1 MEKGKRRTA
10 LVFLADFALLAV
22 IALAFLF
29 FWKKPQAKPDR
40 EYLRVLDA
48 AVTETLLN
56 SRGENILDRL
66 DAELE
71 QVSQFPVETLHSRE
85 LRELGEAH
93 RANLLTLQSLLVPDP
108 QTGEPAYTDALAWY
122 EALADRGRLLQTLC
136 SDYALLA
143 QRPDLTDA
151 IEKETLRQEALARV
165 EGDLRD
171 QLLGASPQRLRKN
184 AAPYLEY
191 RNKTDYTVD
200 LSFVN
205 LYRASDGR
213 RLCDIQAAVLAP
225 KEHLK
230 IQLENM
236 PDDCDAWVTDWE
248 IEDIIADQG
257 SLL

>member
-1 MEKGKRRTA
+1 MKKGTRRTV

-22 IALAFLF
+22 VALAFLF
-29 FWKKPQAKPDR
+29 VWKKPLAKPDR

-71 QVSQFPVETLHSRE
+71 QVSQFPVETLRNRK
-85 LRELGEAH
+85 LRELDEAY
-93 RANLLTLQSLLVPDP
+93 RSNLLILQSLLVPDP

-122 EALADRGRLLQTLC
+122 ESLADRGRLLQTLC
-136 SDYALLA
+136 SDYALLV
-143 QRPDLTDA
+143 QHPDLTDDIA
-151 IEKETLRQEALARV
+151 KETLRQEALAQV
-165 EGDLRD
+165 ESDLRE

-184 AAPYLEY
+184 GVPYLEY

-205 LYRASDGR
+205 LYQASDGR

-236 PDDCDAWVTDWE
+236 PDDCGAWVTDWE